1 MVLFLVIIHLLYS
14 IYTGMISIHEVRR
27 TVSSYLNTVLPREA
41 VANMFGHLPTT
52 NERFYDYD
60 ISSRSVKVEALE
72 KLSSNIINFSA
83 YSKIEKARKAQ

>member
-1 MVLFLVIIHLLYS
+1 ML
-14 IYTGMISIHEVRR
+14 
-27 TVSSYLNTVLPREA
+27 
-41 VANMFGHLPTT
+41 GHLPTT

-83 YSKIEKARKAQ
+83 YSKVEKARKAQ